1 MSPSRPVRWWPA
13 LVLLGLAVAVLVWL
27 WWGEPDSHQQRFV
40 DTLGTILLLVL
51 GLMAWLLLL
60 SRARWHVRLGGM
72 AGALL
77 VLTGL
82 GLSVRMDG
90 VSGDLVPIL
99 RWRWSEPPGQSL
111 PSSPP
116 PAAPRADA
124 AGPDDPAQDFPQF
137 LGPRRD
143 GTLPGVRLARDW
155 AARPP
160 VEVWRRPVGPAW
172 SGFAVSGERAITQEQ
187 RGERELV
194 ICYHRRTGA
203 VLWTHGDLARYESP
217 LAGIGPRATPAIAGK
232 TVYALGATGRLNALD
247 LDSGAVIWSRDL
259 AGELGGEPPRWGVA
273 ASPLVLERMVVVEAG
288 DAAAG
293 ALLALDRE
301 TGQVLWRA
309 GAFPPGYSSPV
320 AATLAGRRQIL
331 AFHAGAL
338 AGHDA
343 GTGEVLWEH
352 PWPPVGETEHTSQ
365 PVVLPGDRVFQSA
378 GYGVGGKLYQLAP
391 DSQGGVT
398 AQVVWESPRLKAKF
412 TNVVLHDGFLY
423 GLDDGVLVCLDPADG
438 QRRWK
443 GGRYGH
449 GQILLA
455 GDLILVM
462 AESGEVVLVEAVPEA
477 HRELGGFQA
486 LTGKTW
492 NHPALSGPYLLVRND
507 REAACYR
514 LHLAG

>member
-1 MSPSRPVRWWPA
+1 M
-13 LVLLGLAVAVLVWL
+13 
-27 WWGEPDSHQQRFV
+27 
-40 DTLGTILLLVL
+40 
-51 GLMAWLLLL
+51 
-60 SRARWHVRLGGM
+60 
-72 AGALL
+72 
-77 VLTGL
+77 
-82 GLSVRMDG
+82 
-90 VSGDLVPIL
+90 
-99 RWRWSEPPGQSL
+99 
-111 PSSPP
+111 
-116 PAAPRADA
+116 
-124 AGPDDPAQDFPQF
+124 
-137 LGPRRD
+137 
-143 GTLPGVRLARDW
+143 
-155 AARPP
+155 
-160 VEVWRRPVGPAW
+160 
-172 SGFAVSGERAITQEQ
+172 
-187 RGERELV
+187 
-194 ICYHRRTGA
+194 
-203 VLWTHGDLARYESP
+203 
-217 LAGIGPRATPAIAGK
+217 
-232 TVYALGATGRLNALD
+232 
-247 LDSGAVIWSRDL
+247 IWSRDL